1 MLPPGARKDALGRG
15 ICANPWKSVQARLTE
30 WPLSEVQAMTSLR
43 YHPRHAGEVSSL
55 PDPLHHFVLFWGWEQ
70 VYAERIM

>member
-30 WPLSEVQAMTSLR
+30 WPLSDLR
-43 YHPRHAGEVSSL
+43 DFRSYGRELRWAFL
-55 PDPLHHFVLFWGWEQ
+55 PEAIRLNPQD
-70 VYAERIM
+70 VYVYGLPPQWVVYP